1 MNNPGYLRRSAWL
14 LGAVS
19 VGGFTTDYL
28 FNLGLA
34 RLLSPHDYGDF
45 KVAFS
50 FALFFGMAVLL
61 GGDRAA
67 PMVLAPSIEQGER
80 RRVGEYL
87 RFYLGNALLLS
98 AVLAAVVWTVSWLHV
113 GSNDPLHHH
122 PLAWVVLVV
131 PLNAAA
137 AMVSR
142 TLQSAQRPALA
153 VLPWRIALPALQLA
167 LLSLWVALRGSVRL
181 LEAVAIATL
190 VTALLTAVQWL
201 WVRRLGL
208 VEVAAGR
215 DEGRPGEWLRAS
227 LPMMG
232 TFLVALALNQSDV
245 YFLELLGDEVEVG
258 KYAAAATAAHLVLLV
273 QTTVIGLVAPIAK
286 QAIDRGGAEA
296 AATYRRSQG
305 LLVKLALPVALLLVA
320 AADPV
325 LALFGADYRS
335 ADAVLRWLTIGYLAW
350 ACAAVPNLWLQ
361 YQGLPRRVLAV
372 SLTTLVVD

>member
-1 MNNPGYLRRSAWL
+1 VNNPGYLRRGAWL

-167 LLSLWVALRGSVRL
+167 LLSLWAALRGSVRL